1 MTTRQNPHQILFINF
16 LLLEDI
22 EMLQK
27 LDNILNT

>member
-1 MTTRQNPHQILFINF
+1 MTTRQNPPQILFINF

-22 EMLQK
+22 EMVQK